1 MIGFNDLLF
10 LDEGFNLDDIVTDK
24 NFSDEMDC
32 KAEKIHEKPMTKLEV
47 LKKIIDGTDL
57 PNKQQKH
64 VNIKGMIEGVKEL
77 PEAPKEHRKVIIFSK
92 FNESLVSMSKWFVD
106 QNIKYKRL
114 GGTASQ
120 IHDIAVEFHDSY
132 EGNNILLINGEKYAS
147 GLNLQSA
154 TDLVFMHKITDISI
168 ESQIIGRVQRLGRKY
183 KAHIHYILYS
193 DEMQYANFA

>member
-1 MIGFNDLLF
+1 
-10 LDEGFNLDDIVTDK
+10 
-24 NFSDEMDC
+24 
-32 KAEKIHEKPMTKLEV
+32 MTKLEV